1 MKDFLDRFLHNKL
14 AVLGGI
20 ILLTFVLIAI
30 FADVIAPWDPY
41 SSDGSAILHP
51 PCAEHPLGTDNL
63 GRDIL
68 SRIIYGARISL
79 RVSCISVTVA
89 TVLGLL
95 LGVLAGYFGGMLD
108 SCLSR
113 LTDVMFALPEVLL
126 ALVIMT
132 ILGTNVNNVI
142 IAIGIVYTPIFAR
155 ISRGAVLSIRQ
166 SLFIEASRS
175 IGISNRDMILR
186 HIVPNILPPVIVQ
199 ITLSLAFAILAEAS
213 LSYLGI
219 GCQPDVPSWGN
230 LLNSGKTWMEL
241 AWWVATFPGIAISI
255 VVLGFNILG
264 DGLRDVLD
272 PKLRNVRN

>member
-14 AVLGGI
+14 AVLGGV
-20 ILLTFVLIAI
+20 ILLIFVLIAI

-41 SSDGSAILHP
+41 VYDSGAVLQP
-51 PCAEHPLGTDNL
+51 PSAEHPFGTDNL
-63 GRDIL
+63 GRDIF
-68 SRIIYGARISL
+68 SRVIFGAQISL
-79 RVSCISVTVA
+79 RVSCISVCIA

-95 LGVLAGYFGGMLD
+95 LGVLAGYYGGLLD
-108 SCLSR
+108 ALLSR

-132 ILGTNVNNVI
+132 ILGRNLNNVI

-166 SLFIEASRS
+166 SLYIEASRS
-175 IGISNRDMILR
+175 IGISNWNMILR
-186 HIVPNILPPVIVQ
+186 HIIPNIRPPVIVQ
-199 ITLSLAFAILAEAS
+199 ITLSLAFAILAESS

-219 GCQPDVPSWGN
+219 GCEPDVPSGGK

-241 AWWVATFPGIAISI
+241 AWWVATVPGFAISV

-272 PKLRNVRN
+272 PKLRNVRS